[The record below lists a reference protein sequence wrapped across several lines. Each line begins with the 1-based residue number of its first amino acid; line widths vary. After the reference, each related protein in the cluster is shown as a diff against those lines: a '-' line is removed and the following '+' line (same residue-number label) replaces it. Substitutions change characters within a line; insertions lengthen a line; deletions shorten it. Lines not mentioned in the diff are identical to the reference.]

1 MCNEPSV
8 WEQAIIRV
16 RARNSNSHIDNF
28 RNSGKLPAMEPVFGY
43 EYTPS
48 AHLLVTDEDAADFL
62 QSQFSNELR
71 PFEAGQ
77 CTYGLW
83 LDVKGKVIA
92 DSVVLCEGEEQFRI
106 FSESCVAEVIAQKLE
121 QHIIADDVEVEAL
134 PVGAAIAL
142 VGAEAGEML
151 EALGFAVPTAGTS
164 MTVAGVRVFCGRR
177 SLEPSY
183 ELWSESAAEIA
194 GLKARLLE
202 RGVRFASVEQ
212 VHQARIAAWIP
223 SVPNEIG
230 PGDLP
235 GEGGLVSDAVSLTK
249 GCYLGQ
255 EVVAR
260 MHNLGRPQRGLFRVS
275 GAGSV
280 PICPLALYNRESKQ
294 IGELRSAFSV
304 GSGWQGVALLKTRYA
319 EVGDSLVSDAGAVE
333 IQSLFSDKK

>member
-1 MCNEPSV
+1 
-8 WEQAIIRV
+8 
-16 RARNSNSHIDNF
+16 
-28 RNSGKLPAMEPVFGY
+28 MEPVFGY
-43 EYTPS
+43 EYELA

-92 DSVVLCEGEEQFRI
+92 DSVVLCEGEECFRVL
-106 FSESCVAEVIAQKLE
+106 SENSAAEVITQKLE
-121 QHIIADDVEVEAL
+121 QHIIADDVEIEVL
-134 PVGAAIAL
+134 PAGAAIAL
-142 VGAEAGEML
+142 IGEGAETLIEN
-151 EALGFAVPTAGTS
+151 LGFSVPSAGACVTLGQ
-164 MTVAGVRVFCGRR
+164 VKVFRGRR
-177 SLEPSY
+177 SLEPCF

-194 GLKARLLE
+194 SLKGHLIE
-202 RGVRFASVEQ
+202 HGVRFASVEQ
-212 VHQARIAAWIP
+212 VQLARIAAGIP

-235 GEGGLVSDAVSLTK
+235 GEGALVGDAVSLTK

-260 MHNLGRPQRGLFRVS
+260 MHNLGRPQRALFRVS

-280 PICPLALYNRESKQ
+280 PDCPSALYNAESKKV
-294 IGELRSAFSV
+294 GELRSAFAEE
-304 GSGWQGVALLKTRYA
+304 GGWQGVALLKTRYT
-319 EVGDSLVSDAGAVE
+319 EVGESLVCDVGTITIE
-333 IQSLFSDKK
+333 SLFTVKK